1 MATSRKI
8 FHPKKNILIADDS
21 ALNREIISDI
31 LGEDYNFIHAEDG
44 EQALEFLAKNT
55 MADMLL
61 LDMNM
66 PRMNGMEVLKVM
78 HKRGWTDEIPVV
90 IISAEDDLGY
100 IQNAYSLGAV
110 DYIIRPFNAFLVRHR
125 VENTLSM
132 YSQNKR
138 LARMVEAQ
146 IQQREKTNSTLINI
160 FSHVVSVGS
169 HETGSHTLRV
179 RAITNLLLNQLVKL
193 TDKYDLSETDISMI
207 SSVAALHDVGKIFIP
222 TDILHKPGKLTA
234 EEWEIMK
241 SHTVQ
246 GDSFL
251 SNIPIDQNDL
261 LMVYAHQVCRHHH
274 ERYDGKGYPDGLKG
288 DEIPIAAQVVSLADV
303 YDALTNERSY
313 KPAYTHEEATAMI
326 LGGECGVYNPL
337 LLQCFAQVS
346 DELLV
351 NLMLNFKDQNFVN
364 STRALTDEAMESEEL
379 FLNDRA
385 NFLARCESTKKD
397 FFSQCCGG
405 IQFEYDAITRK
416 VLYLHYYDDQGEL
429 VRLSS
434 SAICLLAE
442 ADLHLLQKKISQLTC
457 DKPQFSMNVIVPIQ
471 EDPRWHKLTVRAI
484 WDGVNASYVALVGQ
498 FTDIHDAYLSA
509 GKDLMVGEKPI
520 SGDTLVSMRNLF
532 DVVRLVDPAS
542 CQVLRVQ
549 EDGAVTS
556 VGQKCYELWNRNE
569 RCQNCTASQAVKSK
583 RWITKAEVCDD
594 RIYYVL
600 SRYAQYGETGCV
612 LELATCMEDPSGKD
626 KQDIGFIPDSL
637 SLQNYYIDTVTK
649 AFNRSYL
656 ENFLPQLEKAKAVAM
671 IDIDSFKGIN
681 DTYGHLAGDAALQHV
696 VSAIRSCLREND
708 IPIRYG
714 GDEFL
719 LIFPKIYEK
728 HFLEILENIS
738 QRVRQIV
745 IEEHPTIKLSVSVGG
760 AYGIKPLYK
769 AIDAADKA
777 MYRDKFKVKG

>member
-193 TDKYDLSETDISMI
+193 TNKYDLSETDISMI

-364 STRALTDEAMESEEL
+364 RTRALTDEAMESEEL

-397 FFSQCCGG
+397 FFSQCCG
-405 IQFEYDAITRK
+405 
-416 VLYLHYYDDQGEL
+416 
-429 VRLSS
+429 
-434 SAICLLAE
+434 
-442 ADLHLLQKKISQLTC
+442 
-457 DKPQFSMNVIVPIQ
+457 
-471 EDPRWHKLTVRAI
+471 
-484 WDGVNASYVALVGQ
+484 
-498 FTDIHDAYLSA
+498 
-509 GKDLMVGEKPI
+509 
-520 SGDTLVSMRNLF
+520 
-532 DVVRLVDPAS
+532 
-542 CQVLRVQ
+542 
-549 EDGAVTS
+549 
-556 VGQKCYELWNRNE
+556 
-569 RCQNCTASQAVKSK
+569 
-583 RWITKAEVCDD
+583 
-594 RIYYVL
+594 
-600 SRYAQYGETGCV
+600 
-612 LELATCMEDPSGKD
+612 
-626 KQDIGFIPDSL
+626 
-637 SLQNYYIDTVTK
+637 
-649 AFNRSYL
+649 
-656 ENFLPQLEKAKAVAM
+656 
-671 IDIDSFKGIN
+671 
-681 DTYGHLAGDAALQHV
+681 
-696 VSAIRSCLREND
+696 
-708 IPIRYG
+708 
-714 GDEFL
+714 
-719 LIFPKIYEK
+719 
-728 HFLEILENIS
+728 
-738 QRVRQIV
+738 
-745 IEEHPTIKLSVSVGG
+745 
-760 AYGIKPLYK
+760 
-769 AIDAADKA
+769 
-777 MYRDKFKVKG
+777 